1 MLKFFSKFKPNS
13 ENLLSYKN
21 FYVIGVTFKFLLTQ
35 SFLITWRNKQCWYP
49 IGHAKESKNHPFVWW
64 ETDLQPKHTHFF
76 LLGVANDWNNEINIQ
91 LGETLSLKEAST
103 QNLRGN
109 CKNSSLLWWWYDR
122 CIRLEQTFGSFMATT
137 TSHFFEEQFRWFV
150 LFWVWLD
157 LANKVP
163 LLSFLTIL

>member
-1 MLKFFSKFKPNS
+1 M
-13 ENLLSYKN
+13 
-21 FYVIGVTFKFLLTQ
+21 TQ

-49 IGHAKESKNHPFVWW
+49 IGHVKESKNHPFVWW
-64 ETDLQPKHTHFF
+64 ETDLQPKHIHFF

-91 LGETLSLKEAST
+91 LGETLSLKEVST

-109 CKNSSLLWWWYDR
+109 CKNSSLLLWWYDR
-122 CIRLEQTFGSFMATT
+122 CIRLEQTFGPLMATT
-137 TSHFFEEQFRWFV
+137 SSHFFVEQFRWFV